1 MKELGIY
8 IHIPFCKSKC
18 YYCDFCSF
26 ANKEKLIERYIKC
39 LNYEIKS
46 KRRDECMIKTIYIG
60 GGTPSYIDGSHIVK
74 IIKNIKKYYNVYHN
88 AEITIEAN
96 PGTCNEKK
104 FKDYREAGVNRLSI
118 GLQTSNNN
126 LLKEI
131 GRIHTYEQYEETI
144 KEAKKAG
151 FTNINSDIM
160 VGLPN
165 QTIYDVEDTLDK
177 LLKLNLTHIS
187 VYSLIVE
194 ENTKLKKLIDEGEL
208 KLPDDEIERY
218 MYWYAKRRLEENGF
232 IHYEISNFAKEGFAS
247 KHNLDCWSQKEYL
260 GFGVNAASFEN
271 NVRYSNTDNLN
282 TYMKNIEKKDVLKN
296 TIIEEKMNKEALMNE
311 YMMLELRKINGVNLY
326 RFEEKFKKTAII
338 MYGDEINDLCQKG
351 LIDFNIPK
359 QTIKLTKKGIDFAN
373 LVWEEFI

>member
-8 IHIPFCKSKC
+8 VHIPFCKSKC

-60 GGTPSYIDGSHIVK
+60 GGTPSYIDESHIAK

-104 FKDYREAGVNRLSI
+104 FKAYREAGVNRLSI

-131 GRIHTYEQYEETI
+131 GRIHTYEQYEDTI

-194 ENTKLKKLIDEGEL
+194 ENAKLKKLIDEGML

-271 NVRYSNTDNLN
+271 NVRYSNTDDLN

-338 MYGDEINDLCQKG
+338 LYGDEINDLCEKG